1 MHHPPTRAYILPR
14 AFKQRGRLFSGLI
27 EALTEGA
34 DPRKLEVEDGEG
46 GWKPYVVVGGPTPEE
61 EERIARKITKVGG
74 SSRGRK

>member
-27 EALTEGA
+27 EALNEGA

-46 GWKPYVVVGGPTPEE
+46 GWKPYVVVGGPTEPDKL
-61 EERIARKITKVGG
+61 ARKVTTVGG
-74 SSRGRK
+74 SGRGPK